1 MTGPDLLDLYRR
13 MLLLRRFELTARD
26 LYRRGSI
33 PGFIHLYV
41 GEEAVAVGVCAHLA
55 ARDYITSTHRGH
67 GHALAKGVPPR
78 EVMAELWGRSTGCSR
93 GRGGSM
99 HLYDPDHGLLGSN
112 GLVGAGIPIAAGAAL
127 AAKLRNDGRVAIA
140 FFGDGAVNHGGFHE
154 GVNLAAVWD
163 LPAVFVCENNLY
175 ATETPFRIATRNTDV
190 SARGAAYGIPAVAV
204 DGNDVEAVW
213 AAAGQAIEKAREGK
227 GPALLECRT
236 YRVLGHHEGDPG
248 IGYRTS
254 EEVESWKKLCPISR
268 LKAKLSTQLPI
279 EGIRAVEEDV
289 ELTIADASR
298 FAETSPWPQ
307 ASEALTGVFPDHER
321 GAWNQ

>member
-1 MTGPDLLDLYRR
+1 

-26 LYRRGSI
+26 LYRLGSI

-41 GEEAVAVGVCAHLA
+41 GEEAVAVGVCAHLT

-112 GLVGAGIPIAAGAAL
+112 GLVAAGIPIAAGAAL
-127 AAKLRNDGRVAIA
+127 AAKLRRDGQVAVS

-154 GVNLAAVWD
+154 GVNLAAAWN
-163 LPAVFVCENNLY
+163 LPAIFVCENNLY
-175 ATETPFRIATRNTDV
+175 ATETPFQIATRNTDV
-190 SARGAAYGIPAVAV
+190 SARGVAYGIPAVAV
-204 DGNDVEAVW
+204 DGNDIEAVW
-213 AAAGQAIEKAREGK
+213 AAAGHAVDNARAGK

-248 IGYRTS
+248 TGYRTS
-254 EEVESWKKLCPISR
+254 EEVEFWKKLCPISR
-268 LKAKLSTQLPI
+268 LKAKLSTQFST
-279 EGIRAVEEDV
+279 EEIRAVEEEV
-289 ELTIADASR
+289 ELTIAGAVR
-298 FAETSPWPQ
+298 FAEASPWPQ
-307 ASEALTGVFPDHER
+307 ASEALTGVFPDNEG